1 MADWILAICTAIG
14 AVVYLNADSKLPQL
28 QVGDPMGPQVFP
40 ALIGIGL
47 ICSALL
53 LMAEAWRK
61 ETWRKETW
69 RKHGPSGA
77 QPRPDHDRGAKEPRH
92 HRIVLAGMVLW
103 TALYYLA
110 FEPIGYLVS
119 TLVYMFVLLAWFNR
133 GRWLVNAACALGF
146 TLAAYAVF
154 TRFLQVAL
162 PQGVFGA

>member
-1 MADWILAICTAIG
+1 MADWILAVCTAIG

-47 ICSALL
+47 LGSALL
-53 LMAEAWRK
+53 LMAE
-61 ETWRKETW
+61 TW
-69 RKHGPSGA
+69 RKHRA
-77 QPRPDHDRGAKEPRH
+77 AAEPRPDPDLGAKEARA
-92 HRIVLAGMVLW
+92 HRLILAGMVLW

-110 FEPIGYLVS
+110 FEPLGYLLS
-119 TLVYMFVLLAWFNR
+119 TLLYTFVLLACFNR
-133 GRWLVNAACALGF
+133 GRWLVNVACAVGF

>member
-1 MADWILAICTAIG
+1 MGDWVLAICTAIG

-47 ICSALL
+47 LGSALL
-53 LMAEAWRK
+53 LMAE
-61 ETWRKETW
+61 TWRKQRPAGVTPD
-69 RKHGPSGA
+69 PSA
-77 QPRPDHDRGAKEPRH
+77 RA
-92 HRIVLAGMVLW
+92 HRLILAGMVLW

-110 FEPIGYLVS
+110 FEPLGYLLS
-119 TLVYMFVLLAWFNR
+119 TLVYMFVLLACFNR
-133 GRWLVNAACALGF
+133 GRWFVNAACAVGF